1 MINEK
6 VSMAEMIEYSAGI
19 PDSPGSNPL
28 PPSRLRRQNFSLVI
42 STIFVRENGWVF
54 GCWFQRE
61 KFRNDRKFIQRKEN
75 LFYVWNLEKYIYIKK
90 NILRLLEKKKKK
102 KIRNC
107 VWFGKLLE
115 KWEKLKTTRKSNC
128 CGCFYKYL
136 YEKNET
142 FYVNNLRVLNILAIY
157 QGRNGDYF
165 AIAFKEIVCK
175 KSRKKRRRGV
185 SCWISIK

>member
-185 SCWISIK
+185 VVGFP

>member
-1 MINEK
+1 MDGYL
-6 VSMAEMIEYSAGI
+6 VAG
-19 PDSPGSNPL
+19 SKGK
-28 PPSRLRRQNFSLVI
+28 NFE
-42 STIFVRENGWVF
+42 TI
-54 GCWFQRE
+54 
-61 KFRNDRKFIQRKEN
+61 EN
-75 LFYVWNLEKYIYIKK
+75 LFKGKKTSFTCEIWKNIYIYIKK